1 MLKIMKKDYNR
12 NSELPIAGFT
22 AGLCLLRDTIQLSS
36 FYKNRIPLGQVAM
49 IVNEGLPNHLVEN
62 LKREIDIRQKSV
74 GILGMAFM
82 ADIDDI
88 RGSLSYKFRKILAFE
103 GAKVL
108 CSDPF
113 VKDSTFL
120 FEEDLL
126 KKSGIIIVDA
136 PHSYFCEL
144 VIKDKLVVDIWNIV
158 KNENLK
164 ST

>member
-1 MLKIMKKDYNR
+1 
-12 NSELPIAGFT
+12 
-22 AGLCLLRDTIQLSS
+22 
-36 FYKNRIPLGQVAM
+36 
-49 IVNEGLPNHLVEN
+49 
-62 LKREIDIRQKSV
+62 
-74 GILGMAFM
+74 MAFK

-88 RGSLSYKFRKILAFE
+88 RGSLSYKLRKILAFE

-120 FEEDLL
+120 SENDLL
-126 KKSGIIIVDA
+126 KKSDIIIVGA
-136 PHSYFCEL
+136 PHSSYDEL